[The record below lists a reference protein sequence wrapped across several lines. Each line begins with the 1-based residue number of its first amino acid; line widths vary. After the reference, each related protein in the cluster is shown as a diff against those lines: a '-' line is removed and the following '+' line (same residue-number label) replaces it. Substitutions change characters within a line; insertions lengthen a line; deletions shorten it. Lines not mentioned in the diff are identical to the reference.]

1 MSVVDFAALPP
12 EINSGRMYAGAGS
25 GPLVAAAASWEGL
38 ASQLG
43 SASTSYRAVV
53 SDLTGGAWVGPS
65 SVSMAAAAAP
75 YVAWMSTT
83 ATAAEQTASAAVAT
97 DEVATMGE
105 APSDRS
111 FDPFLWF
118 ASKLT

>member
-1 MSVVDFAALPP
+1 VDSGALAP
-12 EINSGRMYAGAGS
+12 EINSGRMYVGAGS
-25 GPLVAAAASWEGL
+25 GSLVGAAAAWEGL
-38 ASQLG
+38 ASELG
-43 SASTSYRAVV
+43 SAAMSYRAVV
-53 SDLTGGAWVGPS
+53 SDLTAGPWVGPS

-75 YVAWMSTT
+75 YAAWMTIT
-83 ATAAEQTASAAVAT
+83 AAAAEQTASAAVAT